1 MSKQLKKI
9 AYLQFGK
16 LVEPYLN
23 RFQNLGTAL
32 KRASI
37 EISLRTYLSV
47 AIFSS
52 LVALIAGFLVPFV
65 VLWAF
70 LGQFTVLWLTFWQS
84 YVVAIIFAI
93 ASAIITFLGFYAYP
107 FLMASG
113 RKKTLDSIL
122 PAAASYMA
130 AMASAGVPPDKIFI
144 SLSSSDVELALS
156 EEARTIARDLEIFGY
171 DILKTLQEASK
182 RSPSRKFATFLE
194 GMIAT
199 ITSGGDLNRYLA
211 TETKTLMR
219 DKEVE
224 TREYIESLGIF
235 AELYLTA
242 AVVGPLFFVIMFSIL
257 GALGGGA
264 VGFGLPPNV
273 LLSLLVYLLIPA
285 FEVFFIILIDSTQ
298 PAE

>member
-1 MSKQLKKI
+1 MSKQIKKI

-16 LVEPYLN
+16 VVEPYLN
-23 RFQNLGTAL
+23 RFQNLGDAL

-37 EISLRTYLSV
+37 EISLRTFLS
-47 AIFSS
+47 ITLFSS
-52 LVALIAGFLVPFV
+52 LVAFILGFIIPFV
-65 VLWAF
+65 LLWAF
-70 LGQFTVLWLTFWQS
+70 FGLFTVLWLTFWQS
-84 YVVAIIFAI
+84 YVVPIFFSI
-93 ASAIITFLGFYAYP
+93 ASAIITFGSFYAYP
-107 FLMASG
+107 FLKAGG

-144 SLSSSDVELALS
+144 SLSTSDVEMALS
-156 EEARTIARDLEIFGY
+156 EEARTITRDLEIFGY

-199 ITSGGDLNRYLA
+199 ITSGGDLTRYLA

-264 VGFGLPPNV
+264 GGFGLPTPI
-273 LLSLLVYLLIPA
+273 LLSLLVYVLIPV
-285 FEVFFIILIDSTQ
+285 FEVFFIILIDATQ

>member
-9 AYLQFGK
+9 SYLQFGK

-23 RFQNLGTAL
+23 RFQNLGAAL

-37 EISLRTYLSV
+37 EISLRTYLSM

-52 LVALIAGFLVPFV
+52 LIAFIVGFIVPFV

-84 YVVAIIFAI
+84 YVAAIIFAI
-93 ASAIITFLGFYAYP
+93 ASAIIAFLGFYAYP

-171 DILKTLQEASK
+171 DILKTLQEASN

-199 ITSGGDLNRYLA
+199 ITSGGDLNRYLS

-264 VGFGLPPNV
+264 GGFGLPPNV
-273 LLSLLVYLLIPA
+273 LLSLLVYVLIPV